1 MKMNKVFLLLV
12 GLLSLPSV
20 ANELL
25 LITDT
30 SKASG
35 EVRLYIKNISGKD
48 QSVLTRNLTLMQGKN
63 EVTLSP
69 DRHVLIKDRT
79 QIILKEDLAYYGIV
93 HLKTGETT
101 YIRNPRVNSELEKVK
116 YKINKSWGDMHGIWS
131 GAIEASISK

>member
-1 MKMNKVFLLLV
+1 MKKVFLLLM
-12 GLLSLPSV
+12 GLISLPSL
-20 ANELL
+20 ANQLL
-25 LITDT
+25 LLTDV

-35 EVRLYIKNISGKD
+35 EVRVYIKNVSGKE

-93 HLKTGETT
+93 HLKPDETT
-101 YIRNPRVNSELEKVK
+101 YISNPRVNSNLEKVK
-116 YKINKSWGDMHGIWS
+116 YKINKSWGNMHGIWS
-131 GAIEASISK
+131 GTIEASISK